1 MVANTFEPSDV
12 RAKILNLQ
20 GRMQALRGYL

>member
-1 MVANTFEPSDV
+1 MVANIFEASDV
-12 RAKILNLQ
+12 RAKLLNLQ